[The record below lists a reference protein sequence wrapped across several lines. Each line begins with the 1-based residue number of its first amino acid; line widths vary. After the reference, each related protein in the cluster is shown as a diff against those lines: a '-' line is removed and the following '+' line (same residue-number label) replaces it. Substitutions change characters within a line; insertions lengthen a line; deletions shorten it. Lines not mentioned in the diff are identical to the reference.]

1 MKEKKIQQKN
11 NSNIF
16 FNEHFNVIILLLAVA
31 IFLFSYIFVLAP
43 KLKTTTTLIG
53 ENIAM
58 QKKLYGEQEK
68 RLNELKIIKKVYDEI
83 LPSDLE
89 KFNQILPSDYIKES
103 LFGDFEEIVIKHGFL
118 LKDVSLEILVEEVTK
133 PSDALP
139 GGQQVTSPNVGKV
152 RAIIAVNAL
161 DYSGFKRML
170 KSLEASARLFDIE
183 NLSFSQEKGSA
194 QFELVTYYYKDMSV
208 KQYEE

>member
-11 NSNIF
+11 NLNIF
-16 FNEHFNVIILLLAVA
+16 FNEYFSVIIFLLAVA

-68 RLNELKIIKKVYDEI
+68 RLNELKTIKKVYDEI

-118 LKDVSLEILVEEVTK
+118 LKDVTLEILVEEETK

-139 GGQQVTSPNVGKV
+139 GGQQIVTSPNVGKV

-183 NLSFSQEKGSA
+183 NLGFSQEKGSA
-194 QFELVTYYYKDMSV
+194 QFELVTYYYKDMSL
-208 KQYEE
+208 K